1 MSYRHVIKMFEE
13 RKEKLSDIVQYGEL
27 DGDHKT
33 RLEGAIDEIDF
44 LLTTLRNEMRVSDG
58 VASSEEAILP
68 LLKEELRQEIKQ
80 LEIEKEIIGMQGEMQ
95 EQRRLREG

>member
-44 LLTTLRNEMRVSDG
+44 LLTTLRHEMRCDG